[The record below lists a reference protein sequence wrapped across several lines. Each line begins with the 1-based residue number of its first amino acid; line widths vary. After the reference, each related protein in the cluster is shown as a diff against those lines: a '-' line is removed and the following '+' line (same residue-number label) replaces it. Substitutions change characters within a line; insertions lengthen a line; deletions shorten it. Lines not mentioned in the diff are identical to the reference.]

1 MTLYYIYIFNVWCQ
15 IHIIITCC
23 IYRAPFDVS
32 MTVLVIMTVIIV
44 FTWTENYGDK
54 TTNISH
60 SFTSAW
66 HSIRTGKL
74 FTLFTDLQQSC
85 SYVL

>member
-1 MTLYYIYIFNVWCQ
+1 MAL
-15 IHIIITCC
+15 
-23 IYRAPFDVS
+23 
-32 MTVLVIMTVIIV
+32 TVLMIMTVILV

-66 HSIRTGKL
+66 NSIKTGELVPSFALHTVFKNAA
-74 FTLFTDLQQSC
+74 TLYIIFVRLWGIVSFD
-85 SYVL
+85 